1 VSYSASRSAAIWEL
15 WPIWRVARR
24 RARLAWTFLAVIDG
38 LVVTVL
44 PFGGGGLSAPTI
56 AVVCLTAIQLALL
69 LSPAVRHHLDGAPIV
84 LRSWRNSAL
93 S

>member
-1 VSYSASRSAAIWEL
+1 M
-15 WPIWRVARR
+15 
-24 RARLAWTFLAVIDG
+24 AWL
-38 LVVTVL
+38 VTVL